1 MKSVQ
6 VALGGYIMRRA
17 IFSVILIFML
27 GILFQPVTAK
37 AAREDDIVALMNNAR
52 AQQGLTAVSIDQ
64 TLTNV
69 AQTRAAE
76 CSKKFSHIRPNG
88 KAWYTVS
95 AATNAEN
102 LAHAV
107 NDAQQSPENV
117 VLAWLLSP
125 THKANVM
132 RKNCT
137 GVGIAYYK
145 GANGETY
152 IVCEFN

>member
-1 MKSVQ
+1 
-6 VALGGYIMRRA
+6 MRRA
-17 IFSVILIFML
+17 ILSVILVFVL
-27 GILFQPVTAK
+27 GILFQPITAK
-37 AAREDDIVALMNNAR
+37 AAKEDDIVALMNNAR
-52 AQQGLTAVSIDQ
+52 AQQGLGAVSLDS
-64 TLTNV
+64 TLTGI
-69 AQTRAAE
+69 AQTRAVE
-76 CSKKFSHIRPNG
+76 CSTRFSHVRPNG

-95 AATNAEN
+95 RSTNAEN

-107 NDAQQSPENV
+107 NDAQQKPENV

-137 GVGIAYYK
+137 SVGIAYYQ

>member
-1 MKSVQ
+1 
-6 VALGGYIMRRA
+6 MRRA
-17 IFSVILIFML
+17 ILSVFLVFVL
-27 GILFQPVTAK
+27 GILFQPITAK
-37 AAREDDIVALMNNAR
+37 AAREDDILTLMNDAR
-52 AQQGLTAVSIDQ
+52 AQQGLGAVSLDS
-64 TLTNV
+64 TLTGV
-69 AQTRAAE
+69 AQTRAEE
-76 CSKKFSHIRPNG
+76 CSSRFSHVRPNG

-95 AATNAEN
+95 KSTKAEN

-107 NDAQQSPENV
+107 NDAQQKPENV

-125 THKANVM
+125 SHKANVM

-137 GVGIAYYK
+137 SVGIAYYQ

>member
-1 MKSVQ
+1 
-6 VALGGYIMRRA
+6 MRRA
-17 IFSVILIFML
+17 IISVLLVFVL
-27 GILFQPVTAK
+27 GILFQPITAK
-37 AAREDDIVALMNNAR
+37 AAREDDIVALMNTAR
-52 AQQGLTAVSIDQ
+52 AQQGLGEVSLDSN
-64 TLTNV
+64 LTGI
-69 AQTRAAE
+69 AQTRAKE
-76 CSKKFSHIRPNG
+76 CSTKFSHIRPNG
-88 KAWYTVS
+88 KMWYTVS
-95 AATNAEN
+95 SSTNAEN

-107 NDAQQSPENV
+107 NDAQQNPENV

-137 GVGIAYYK
+137 SVGIAYYK

>member
-1 MKSVQ
+1 
-6 VALGGYIMRRA
+6 MRRA
-17 IFSVILIFML
+17 ILSVFIVLML
-27 GILFQPVTAK
+27 GIMFHPITAK
-37 AAREDDIVALMNNAR
+37 AAREDDIVALMNSAR
-52 AQQGLTAVSIDQ
+52 TSQGLGEV
-64 TLTNV
+64 TLDSNLTGI
-69 AQTRAAE
+69 AMTRAKE

-95 AATNAEN
+95 KATNAEN

-107 NDAQQSPENV
+107 NDAQQDPENV

-125 THKANVM
+125 THSANVM

-137 GVGIAYYK
+137 SVGIAYYL
-145 GANGETY
+145 GENGETY

>member
-1 MKSVQ
+1 
-6 VALGGYIMRRA
+6 MRRA
-17 IFSVILIFML
+17 ILSVCLVIML
-27 GILFQPVTAK
+27 GLSLQPVTAR
-37 AAREDDIVALMNNAR
+37 AAREDDILALMNNAR
-52 AQQGLTAVSIDQ
+52 AQQGLGAVSLDS
-64 TLTNV
+64 TLTTV

-76 CSKKFSHIRPNG
+76 CSTRFSHIRPNG

-95 AATNAEN
+95 SSTNAEN

-107 NDAQQSPENV
+107 NDAQQMPENV

-132 RKNCT
+132 RQNCT
-137 GVGIAYYK
+137 SVGIAYYK

>member
-1 MKSVQ
+1 
-6 VALGGYIMRRA
+6 MRRA
-17 IFSVILIFML
+17 ILSVCLVIML
-27 GILFQPVTAK
+27 GLSLHPVTAR
-37 AAREDDIVALMNNAR
+37 AAREDDILALMNNAR
-52 AQQGLTAVSIDQ
+52 AQQGLGAVSLDS
-64 TLTNV
+64 TLTTV

-76 CSKKFSHIRPNG
+76 CSTKFSHIRPNG

-95 AATNAEN
+95 SSTNAEN

-107 NDAQQSPENV
+107 NDAQQRPENV

-132 RKNCT
+132 RQNCT
-137 GVGIAYYK
+137 SVGIAYYK

>member
-1 MKSVQ
+1 
-6 VALGGYIMRRA
+6 MRRA
-17 IFSVILIFML
+17 IFSVILVFML

-37 AAREDDIVALMNNAR
+37 AAREDDIVALMNDAR
-52 AQQGLTAVSIDQ
+52 ARQGLTAVSIDQ

-69 AQTRAAE
+69 AETRAVE

-88 KAWYTVS
+88 KAWHTVS